1 MKPLR
6 LVRPQSRKGCATIG
20 AGQVSSRVHWNRT
33 IAGGGLLGALIVAG
47 AIVLYNWGATPRLTG
62 EITDVRTLG
71 MDADS
76 SVAIINFEATN
87 SSNYELSINRRE
99 MAIIDSEGSLVEG
112 RS

>member
-1 MKPLR
+1 
-6 LVRPQSRKGCATIG
+6 
-20 AGQVSSRVHWNRT
+20 
-33 IAGGGLLGALIVAG
+33 
-47 AIVLYNWGATPRLTG
+47 
-62 EITDVRTLG
+62 

-112 RS
+112 RVLSVFDLQQLFKYFPALGGMGDEPLVDNRHLASEESVRGACSGALRDS